1 MGPLGP
7 GDQMVNGGLTHSRSV
22 QDNRS
27 FAVPLLSSSESQST
41 LPFGAFFTPS
51 QMSSSAVHTVSPNGN
66 TTCSLIAGPSL
77 YSFPAVGGNFHSTQL
92 PIVQFNCPA
101 PTLST
106 SLCLTA
112 NVSPCPSGGPSPS
125 SIHTSTRMA
134 LCSLTGSA
142 CMCTDVVWSTQNLI
156 LPASPVVSSGD
167 GCQTPTDCSKMY
179 PKVCSSTQPAVN
191 TWSHL
196 HDGGALRTE
205 PKLSPS
211 SLVPSVPSPSTCSS
225 VPPPLPP
232 RSSSRLVAATSR
244 PVSSTVEAVATSN
257 SAHHYSTSPSTRLS
271 TTMMGTSREN
281 QVSRPQSLNTSAAR
295 RSSRSKSSSSSTR
308 ALTPLRSRESV
319 DQHEPKQLAVERIGR
334 TSTTT
339 SPTESSAVTLSHP
352 KLPPRLPSPGGI
364 KFLNTI
370 SRSSTAPTDL
380 KVASTNRDSLSP
392 AETGKTPVECVACEF
407 FEQNQ
412 QQGECKVNVQTDNQC
427 VATDQ
432 VATTALN
439 LSCTPLNP
447 YQSGF
452 SGIKPINPAVY
463 RRFMEQRMADVDRIH
478 RERLERRQ
486 RLEAEMAKVGLEETA
501 RVQMRCL
508 LRKKESNYMRM
519 QRAKMDQSMFHRI
532 KHLGVGAFGKV
543 WLVRKKDNRQL
554 YAMKLLNKRDV
565 VQRRQ
570 LAHVQ
575 AERDIL
581 AEADN
586 EWVVKLFFSFQD
598 SCALYLVM
606 EYIPGGDMM
615 SLLIKKGIFEEPLAR
630 FYIAELILALE
641 SVHAMGFVHRDIK
654 PDNILITR
662 DGHIKLTDFGL
673 CTGFRWTHSSKYWD
687 FDFSIPERHRTFQ
700 NTFKEENTVEK
711 NVVEPVDD
719 TADNNCNFAVG
730 DDVTEA
736 TVEEQEEDDLFDDGL
751 LDEVECSD
759 HIGQLFKV
767 KSPFYAITSPVNQKQ
782 KTLERRRAS
791 FANRRCAQS
800 LVGTPNYIAPEIL
813 RRQDYGQSCDWWSVG
828 VILYEM
834 LVGQPPFL
842 AQTATDTQ
850 IRVIQWYKYLA
861 LPGEPRLR
869 PESSSL
875 IRQLLCD
882 PEDRLSDP
890 SALKAHPFFSSIVW
904 DKLPMQRAPYIPTIK
919 NELDTSNFDP
929 VEDERVLLNDEDTE
943 TQGSGA
949 NSTVIPFPNF
959 TFKRFFDRDPT
970 VRLD

>member
-7 GDQMVNGGLTHSRSV
+7 GDQIINGGLTHSRSV
-22 QDNRS
+22 QDNRN

-41 LPFGAFFTPS
+41 LPFGAFLTSS
-51 QMSSSAVHTVSPNGN
+51 QMSSSAAHMVNPNGN
-66 TTCSLIAGPSL
+66 TSCSLIAGSSL
-77 YSFPAVGGNFHSTQL
+77 YSFPAISGTFHSTQL

-125 SIHTSTRMA
+125 SIHASTRMA

-156 LPASPVVSSGD
+156 LPASPVVGSGD
-167 GCQTPTDCSKMY
+167 GCQTPSDCSKMY
-179 PKVCSSTQPAVN
+179 PKVCSSTQPAGN

-196 HDGGALRTE
+196 HDTVALRTE

-211 SLVPSVPSPSTCSS
+211 SLVPSVSSQSTCSS

-232 RSSSRLVAATSR
+232 RSSSRLVSSTSR
-244 PVSSTVEAVATSN
+244 PVSSTVEAVVTSN
-257 SAHHYSTSPSTRLS
+257 STYHSSTPPSTRLPATVMS
-271 TTMMGTSREN
+271 TSRKN
-281 QVSRPQSLNTSAAR
+281 SVRTIDHIVVADW
-295 RSSRSKSSSSSTR
+295 
-308 ALTPLRSRESV
+308 LTPGKQNYLDVYPWTSV
-319 DQHEPKQLAVERIGR
+319 LC
-334 TSTTT
+334 
-339 SPTESSAVTLSHP
+339 
-352 KLPPRLPSPGGI
+352 LPSPGGT

-380 KVASTNRDSLSP
+380 KVASLNRDSLSP
-392 AETGKTPVECVACEF
+392 AETGKTPIESVACEF
-407 FEQNQ
+407 FEQNR
-412 QQGECKVNVQTDNQC
+412 QQGDCKVSVQTENQC

-615 SLLIKKGIFEEPLAR
+615 SLLIKKGIFEESLAR

-700 NTFKEENTVEK
+700 STFKEENTVEK
-711 NVVEPVDD
+711 NVAEPVDD
-719 TADNNCNFAVG
+719 TTDNNCNFANG

-736 TVEEQEEDDLFDDGL
+736 TVEEQEEDDLFDDDVP
-751 LDEVECSD
+751 DEAECSD

-767 KSPFYAITSPVNQKQ
+767 KSPFYAITSPINPKQ

-850 IRVIQWYKYLA
+850 IRVIQWYKYLT

-890 SALKAHPFFSSIVW
+890 SALKAHPFFSSVVW

-929 VEDERVLLNDEDTE
+929 VDDERVLLNDDDLE

-949 NSTVIPFPNF
+949 NSTVLPFPNF